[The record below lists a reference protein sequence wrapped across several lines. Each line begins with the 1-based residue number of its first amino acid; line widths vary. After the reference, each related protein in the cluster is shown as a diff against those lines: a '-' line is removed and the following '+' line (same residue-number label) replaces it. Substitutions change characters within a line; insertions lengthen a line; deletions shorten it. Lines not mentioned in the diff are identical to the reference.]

1 MKRVVQWGMWGCL
14 FVTPLV
20 WGQDESAESVMRHV
34 AQKTWEY
41 GQAVSCSDMESSEQ
55 VSSTLIAALQPY
67 PGVSEYDDAEYLGFW
82 AGDVGCAGGS
92 GTTGYNAA
100 YVIRSSQGQYYVDPA
115 RSSPLVDFEFNTRF
129 LERIVSATQDTLV
142 VEYLDLDEDDS
153 NCCPSLQYRATLK
166 RDQHGNWVQLRRQ
179 ALGKLEPE

>member
-1 MKRVVQWGMWGCL
+1 MKRVGLWGVWACV
-14 FVTPLV
+14 FVAPAV
-20 WGQDESAESVMRHV
+20 WGQDESAASVMRNV
-34 AQKTWEY
+34 AQKTREY
-41 GQAVSCSDMESSEQ
+41 GQAVSCSEMESSEQ
-55 VSSTLIAALQPY
+55 ISSSLIAALSPY
-67 PGVSEYDDAEYLGFW
+67 PGVSEYDNAEYLGFW

-100 YVIRSSQGQYYVDPA
+100 YVIRSPQGQYYVDPA
-115 RSSPLVDFEFNTRF
+115 RSTPVVDFEFNTRF

-166 RDQHGNWVQLRRQ
+166 RDKQGNWTQIKRQ
-179 ALGKLEPE
+179 ALGKLALE